1 MKIQDN
7 PSSSS
12 TLSASDPESVLQ
24 RVQVL
29 KEWEPQHLQCPPPGM
44 LSIPLFGLVD
54 TYPWAFGLMSLL
66 QGHLPYIP
74 PDIIKF
80 FFFFSVV
87 CFCAI
92 YFKNGHMVI
101 ICLDSGIA
109 SIKDQSWGF
118 QEMPPGAWCWQQCSR
133 RQRPSRKRFLSWW
146 GCWALIAG
154 MPEVGTPMAF

>member
-1 MKIQDN
+1 
-7 PSSSS
+7 
-12 TLSASDPESVLQ
+12 
-24 RVQVL
+24 
-29 KEWEPQHLQCPPPGM
+29 
-44 LSIPLFGLVD
+44 
-54 TYPWAFGLMSLL
+54 MSLL

-74 PDIIKF
+74 PDIIK

-118 QEMPPGAWCWQQCSR
+118 QEMPPEPDVDSNVAEGRDPPGRDSC
-133 RQRPSRKRFLSWW
+133 PD
-146 GCWALIAG
+146 
-154 MPEVGTPMAF
+154 EDVGP